1 MKGHTQLIAMRKDG
15 FAPSVVFV
23 ETNPELFAAVH
34 DWHEYAPNRAQ
45 VRIEANDNPDTAD
58 LRFLVGLSVMV
69 NGNDLDRVRRVG
81 KACERAKASRV
92 ITFVGREVNDRFET
106 VEMTDTEG
114 RVTWPKS

>member
-45 VRIEANDNPDTAD
+45 VRIEASDNPDTAD

-92 ITFVGREVNDRFET
+92 VTFVSKLVNDRFET

-114 RVTWPKS
+114 RVTWQKS